1 MKGKTMDKETIV
13 ELITFG
19 IPSVFML
26 IFLVML
32 IEEDVHN
39 FGISERIADALDS
52 IHKKK
57 GNR

>member
-1 MKGKTMDKETIV
+1 MNIESIV

-19 IPSVFML
+19 IPSVFIL

-39 FGISERIADALDS
+39 FGISERIADALAS
-52 IHKKK
+52 IHRKK
-57 GNR
+57 GTHK

>member
-1 MKGKTMDKETIV
+1 MDIETIV
-13 ELITFG
+13 EAVTFG
-19 IPSVFML
+19 VPSVFML

-39 FGISERIADALDS
+39 FGISDRIADAFYS

-57 GNR
+57 GNNK

>member
-1 MKGKTMDKETIV
+1 MNIETIV
-13 ELITFG
+13 EAVTFG
-19 IPSVFML
+19 VPSVFML

-39 FGISERIADALDS
+39 FGISERIADAFYS

-57 GNR
+57 GNH

>member
-1 MKGKTMDKETIV
+1 MDIETIV
-13 ELITFG
+13 ELVTFG
-19 IPSVFML
+19 IPSMFLV

-32 IEEDVHN
+32 IEEDWHN
-39 FGISERIADALDS
+39 FGITDRIAEIHES

>member
-1 MKGKTMDKETIV
+1 MEKEIIV

-19 IPSVFML
+19 VPSIFML

-32 IEEDVHN
+32 IEEDWHN
-39 FGISERIADALDS
+39 FGVSDRIADALDS

-57 GNR
+57 GTHK

>member
-1 MKGKTMDKETIV
+1 MDKESII

-32 IEEDVHN
+32 IEEDWHN
-39 FGISERIADALDS
+39 FGVSDRIADALDS

-57 GNR
+57 GTHK

>member
-1 MKGKTMDKETIV
+1 MDKETIV

-32 IEEDVHN
+32 IEEDWHN
-39 FGISERIADALDS
+39 FGVSDRIAEIHDS

-57 GNR
+57 GNH

>member
-1 MKGKTMDKETIV
+1 MDIETII
-13 ELITFG
+13 EAITFG

-32 IEEDVHN
+32 IEEDWHN
-39 FGISERIADALDS
+39 FGVSDRIADALYS

-57 GNR
+57 GTHK